1 VALDPYNALGHDGL
15 VRKTDGVILN
25 DESVEVLVRQT
36 LCHAEAGAD
45 IIAPSD
51 MMDGRVQAMREALDG
66 AGFTHVS
73 ILSYTAKYVRVQVS
87 CASIGRDRGG
97 TMVLSLTPIYTSP
110 GESLNPEA
118 RCTRKGVI

>member
-1 VALDPYNALGHDGL
+1 MALDPYNSLGHDGL

-51 MMDGRVQAMREALDG
+51 MMDGRVQAMRQALDG

-73 ILSYTAKYVRVQVS
+73 ILSYTAKYVRVCKFRV
-87 CASIGRDRGG
+87 CKYGREGWGQCCSR
-97 TMVLSLTPIYTSP
+97 
-110 GESLNPEA
+110 
-118 RCTRKGVI
+118 